1 PFMQVTCMEL
11 NNKNKLNH
19 MYRAHEEAVVSYF
32 EYYPFGDFKNR
43 LADLQNRSYQ
53 RDSLADVLNKM
64 NKHWGATEATLNQI
78 ERLREPESV
87 AVIGGQQAGLLTG
100 PLYSINKLI
109 SVVHLAKQQ
118 EKELNVPV
126 IPVFWIAGEDH
137 DFAEINHVYSTK
149 QNRLY
154 KHKLAEDTSIKQSVS
169 DMELNYDHV
178 KEWLTQFLQDL
189 EETSYTKEWFADT
202 LAALEK
208 SKTYTD
214 FFTRLLFQI
223 FPEQGIVLLDAH
235 AEEIREL
242 ETDYFLEMIE
252 NQETI
257 QQSTYE
263 TLQKLQQ
270 EGFEIPLDLE
280 EGETNLFYRG
290 SENERILLKY
300 LDGQW
305 IGKNEE
311 VRFSTEEMKQIAQE
325 HPEKL
330 SNNVVTR
337 PLMQELLLPTLAFV
351 AGDGEINYWA
361 TLKAAFQVLNVNM
374 PPVVPRLSLTYVT
387 GRIQKVTKKRVLEVE
402 DVIKHGVVSRKIQWL
417 TNQSTAPLDT
427 LFDEVKKSMSDIH
440 APLQTYAKSISPD
453 LAQLAN
459 QNEQYIE
466 QQIQFLQEKINQRR
480 DEKYQHQISQFD
492 EVELALHPRQTLQ
505 ERVWTPYM
513 LINKYGYQ
521 FLRDILNQEPFDFTQ
536 EHFIVQL

>member
-1 PFMQVTCMEL
+1 MQVTCMEL

-214 FFTRLLFQI
+214 FFARLLFQI

-402 DVIKHGVVSRKIQWL
+402 DVIKHGVDSRKIQWL

-453 LAQLAN
+453 LAQLAK

-466 QQIQFLQEKINQRR
+466 QQIQFLQEKINQHIE
-480 DEKYQHQISQFD
+480 EKYQHQISQFD